1 MASYRRAQKK
11 KDSKKSKSKKNGK
24 PASKKTKV
32 LITKQPMLLNK
43 KKLDSREIWVGL
55 VNTAFQKP

>member
-24 PASKKTKV
+24 PASKR
-32 LITKQPMLLNK
+32 
-43 KKLDSREIWVGL
+43 SRY
-55 VNTAFQKP
+55 